1 MRSLALATLVAVPVL
16 ASAQAGM
23 VSASVSGK
31 VSFEG
36 TVPAPVRMRV
46 SSDAACQAI
55 HPQGIERRAFEVHDG
70 GLANAVVYLKGGLA
84 GSYPPPAE
92 PAVLDQQG
100 CEYVPSVV
108 VLQVGQTL
116 KIRNSDGTFHNVHG
130 FATVNAAFN
139 IAQPRKG
146 MEATRTFDKP
156 EPLFPVRC
164 DMHPWMR
171 AFVAVLPHPFHA
183 VTGADGSFAIEGL
196 PAGSYEI
203 EAVHDKLEPVAAKVS
218 VRDGEAVKLNLSL
231 RE

>member
-1 MRSLALATLVAVPVL
+1 M
-16 ASAQAGM
+16 
-23 VSASVSGK
+23 SGS

-36 TVPAPVRMRV
+36 TVPAPVRVQV

-55 HPQGIERRAFEVHDG
+55 HPQGIERRALEVRDG
-70 GLANAVVYLKGGLA
+70 GLANAVVYVKGGLSD
-84 GSYPPPAE
+84 SYSPPAE

-100 CEYVPSVV
+100 CEYAPSVV

-130 FATVNAAFN
+130 FATANTAFN

-156 EPLFPVRC
+156 ETLFPVRC
-164 DMHPWMR
+164 DMHPWMQ

-183 VTGADGSFAIEGL
+183 VTGADGSFAINGL

-203 EAVHDKLEPVAAKVS
+203 EAVHDKLKPVAAKIS
-218 VRDGEAVKLNLSL
+218 VRDGEAAKLNLSL